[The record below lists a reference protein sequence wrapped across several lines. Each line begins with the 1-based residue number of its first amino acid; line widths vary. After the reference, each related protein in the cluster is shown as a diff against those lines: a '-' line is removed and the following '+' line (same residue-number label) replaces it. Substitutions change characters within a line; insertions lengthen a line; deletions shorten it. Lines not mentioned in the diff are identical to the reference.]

1 MHSFLGVPVRVR
13 DEVFGNLYM
22 TEKRTAAEFTADDG
36 VVLQALA
43 AAAGVAVENARLF
56 EQAQI
61 RQRWLE
67 AWSEIR
73 AELLAGAS
81 SEDALRLV
89 AQRALELSA
98 ADDVLI
104 LLADAGRPD
113 TLTVRAGAGRRN
125 AFLAGSTLTATAPAI
140 IDVFRSGTTMLIP
153 DLAAS
158 LGDALGDQAGGFGP
172 ALSVPLLPRHSRP
185 SGC

>member
-67 AWSEIR
+67 ASSEIR

-104 LLADAGRPD
+104 LLATPGGRIRSLCVPGLAGGMLSWPDPRSPRRHRRSSTCSGRGRPCSSP
-113 TLTVRAGAGRRN
+113 TWPRAWAMRLVTRP
-125 AFLAGSTLTATAPAI
+125 AGS
-140 IDVFRSGTTMLIP
+140 G
-153 DLAAS
+153 
-158 LGDALGDQAGGFGP
+158 
-172 ALSVPLLPRHSRP
+172 RP
-185 SGC
+185 